1 VSRGVHGVFSWLFD
15 MEVVPEGRITA
26 LRPQSRQARVKVYL
40 DGRYAFSLAESV
52 AAALQVGQ
60 VLTAAQVR
68 ALQEADTRA
77 RAWQDAA
84 RLLAVRPRS
93 EAEVRQRLQ
102 RRGYAHDIVEATVE
116 RLRTLGWLDDAAF
129 ARQWVENRLAFRPR
143 GRARLRAELRQK
155 GIAPALIE
163 AALRDLDETTLALEA
178 GRKVLPRYQGLPWPV
193 FARRLSGYLARRGF
207 PPDVVRQVVQQLWQT
222 SRHSSDPELDS
233 GQGAEAW

>member
-1 VSRGVHGVFSWLFD
+1 
-15 MEVVPEGRITA
+15 
-26 LRPQSRQARVKVYL
+26 
-40 DGRYAFSLAESV
+40 
-52 AAALQVGQ
+52 
-60 VLTAAQVR
+60 
-68 ALQEADTRA
+68 
-77 RAWQDAA
+77 
-84 RLLAVRPRS
+84 
-93 EAEVRQRLQ
+93 LQ

-163 AALRDLDETTLALEA
+163 AALRDLDETSLALEA
-178 GRKVLPRYQGLPWPV
+178 GRKILPRYQGLSWPV

-222 SRHSSDPELDS
+222 SRPSSDPELDS